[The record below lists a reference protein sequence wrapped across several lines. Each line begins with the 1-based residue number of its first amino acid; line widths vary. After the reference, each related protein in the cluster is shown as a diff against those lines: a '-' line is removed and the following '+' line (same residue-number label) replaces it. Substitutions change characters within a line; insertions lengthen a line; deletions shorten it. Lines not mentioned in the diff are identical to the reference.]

1 MVVLCVGGGGVGG
14 GVLSSVA
21 ASVFVSVFLCHC
33 HRCLASLSVRWA
45 LGSLVTRNHQNNPF
59 NRSHSSVRCSTF
71 PSLAREH

>member
-1 MVVLCVGGGGVGG
+1 MVVVCVWGGWVWGA
-14 GVLSSVA
+14 VLSSVA
-21 ASVFVSVFLCHC
+21 ASVFVSVCLCHC

-59 NRSHSSVRCSTF
+59 SRSHSSVLCSIS